1 MPVGYAMGLPVSRTL
16 PGRVLATYVRWIE
29 EDFREDVIRGLIERS
44 EIRPKGTAVPA
55 GPTLARRLR
64 RLRIGRG
71 RGRSDVALRGALRA
85 LAHTGGDD
93 ERAPD
98 EVAQYRERERAQ
110 LLALESLLRP
120 ILDATPDP
128 GDARTPSQQRTSAAA
143 LARGARAVLELTRA
157 EHEVDRAARDRML
170 DRLRRIETTLTRE
183 TSLRAALA
191 TLVEKLDE
199 RVPAPETGG
208 RAPWVSSGGR
218 LHFTDIDGA
227 GQSGRRLTF
236 IVGLDAGRFP
246 DVPAG
251 DALLGDGERRRLARG
266 REVSALPT
274 TAERIEERRY
284 ALAAALARVR
294 GIVTLSYAAWS
305 AAEGRAVAP
314 SSELLQAFRLRT
326 GNAAAD
332 YGKLQDALAPHASAV
347 PVRAQLDAADTWL
360 GALDHEGVLRRGDAV
375 VAAAYPALA
384 HGLHAE
390 RTRHGD
396 EPGPFHGVL
405 RPRRSFDPRNT
416 AMAVSASRMQTL
428 GSCPHRYLLQY
439 VLGVRPPQDPEAV
452 PGRWLNPAERGGA
465 LHEVFERTL
474 HEARLRGLPRNPA
487 APDEV
492 DAEALRAI
500 AANMLDSV
508 LDALREEQPP
518 PGPAVFD
525 AERRALH
532 ADTRAFVLM
541 LLDAPR
547 EWLALEAAFGDD
559 APVLL
564 RLAGGALRIRGKI
577 DRIDRLPDDALV
589 VVDYKTG
596 STWPFR
602 AGTGTYF
609 GGRRLQHAFY
619 AAGAEALQGGSVS
632 AVEYQFPGER
642 GANERVV
649 YDRHAIAGAERL
661 LDHLLELAARGWF
674 VPTNTATED
683 CKFCEFAAVC
693 RVRIGSNDRI
703 DSPLAEWSARL
714 LDSDAEAL
722 RALRTLREW

>member
-1 MPVGYAMGLPVSRTL
+1 TDAAALPAARILIVPGQNLRGMSGHLLRRLVELGAVVLPEDAVAGLDAPPARLGGADSAPITPLSFLHAVADAPAPARQLGVFAATSIEAELREVLRRILAAGASWDEAEIAATDPATYAVALDGLARRLEVPVGYAMGLPVSRTL

-29 EDFREDVIRGLIERS
+29 EDFREDVIRGLLERS

-71 RGRSDVALRGALRA
+71 RGRYDVALRGALRA

-266 REVSALPT
+266 
-274 TAERIEERRY
+274 
-284 ALAAALARVR
+284 
-294 GIVTLSYAAWS
+294 
-305 AAEGRAVAP
+305 
-314 SSELLQAFRLRT
+314 
-326 GNAAAD
+326 
-332 YGKLQDALAPHASAV
+332 
-347 PVRAQLDAADTWL
+347 
-360 GALDHEGVLRRGDAV
+360 
-375 VAAAYPALA
+375 
-384 HGLHAE
+384 
-390 RTRHGD
+390 
-396 EPGPFHGVL
+396 
-405 RPRRSFDPRNT
+405 
-416 AMAVSASRMQTL
+416 
-428 GSCPHRYLLQY
+428 
-439 VLGVRPPQDPEAV
+439 
-452 PGRWLNPAERGGA
+452 
-465 LHEVFERTL
+465 
-474 HEARLRGLPRNPA
+474 
-487 APDEV
+487 
-492 DAEALRAI
+492 
-500 AANMLDSV
+500 
-508 LDALREEQPP
+508 
-518 PGPAVFD
+518 
-525 AERRALH
+525 
-532 ADTRAFVLM
+532 
-541 LLDAPR
+541 
-547 EWLALEAAFGDD
+547 
-559 APVLL
+559 
-564 RLAGGALRIRGKI
+564 
-577 DRIDRLPDDALV
+577 
-589 VVDYKTG
+589 
-596 STWPFR
+596 
-602 AGTGTYF
+602 
-609 GGRRLQHAFY
+609 
-619 AAGAEALQGGSVS
+619 
-632 AVEYQFPGER
+632 
-642 GANERVV
+642 
-649 YDRHAIAGAERL
+649 
-661 LDHLLELAARGWF
+661 
-674 VPTNTATED
+674 
-683 CKFCEFAAVC
+683 
-693 RVRIGSNDRI
+693 
-703 DSPLAEWSARL
+703 
-714 LDSDAEAL
+714 
-722 RALRTLREW
+722 